1 MSTVT
6 VVAKV
11 TAKND
16 AVDAVKAELLKL
28 VPETR
33 KEEGCLEYRLHQ
45 DRDDPA
51 VFVFYENWKS
61 LEHLEQHMKSK
72 HFQAYVAAVEEI
84 IAGKAVHVLTEIA

>member
-6 VVAKV
+6 VVAQV
-11 TAKND
+11 TAKKD

-51 VFVFYENWKS
+51 TFVFYENWKS
-61 LEHLEQHMKSK
+61 PEHLEQHMKSK
-72 HFQAYVAAVEEI
+72 HFQEYVTAVEAI
-84 IAGKAVHVLTEIA
+84 IAGKAVHVLAEIA